1 MNVQNQSATPISQ
14 VRDQATLVA
23 AEGVGMSFQ
32 GRQILSDVDLTVNRG
47 EIVTL
52 IGLNGSGKST
62 LARILLGLM
71 QPEAGRVWRAGQL
84 RHGYVPQDIT
94 IDPAMPLTLQRF
106 LTLGGRVGDTVLE
119 TTLDEVGLSGRLQAQ
134 MAALSGGELHRAML
148 GRALLRQPD
157 FLVLDEPMAG
167 VDVAGQG
174 QLYQLIET
182 IRDRYNCG
190 VLLISHD
197 LHVVMAATDRVICL
211 NHHVCCTGRPDSVV
225 GDPEFRALFGA
236 AVADRLALYHHHHDH
251 SHDPDAGVVPLGQI
265 HDHDHDHDHIHDHNH
280 RHHHHD
286 GHSHD

>member
-251 SHDPDAGVVPLGQI
+251 SHDPDGGVVPLGQI
-265 HDHDHDHDHIHDHNH
+265 HDHDHDHD
-280 RHHHHD
+280 
-286 GHSHD
+286 